1 MGPPQR
7 PVEKAEKNVE
17 KGAERHMDI
26 NDLSDLVT
34 SSGIDLREE
43 ENYLANSYRSSTALG
58 HKLPP
63 QNNFDLLP
71 PNQGTF
77 SIGENRGSAGFNRL
91 TVSAQTAEQELFEK
105 HRKAARDLNEKRQ
118 FHLEDPFLWGA
129 SLRSRL
135 HKVSSDTGVKL
146 PMEGLFDRIPECQPG
161 DVTRQTTTAPDGTI
175 VTMSTPSILS
185 RNAPLDGIISL
196 LSLAANERVRG
207 LLEDA
212 YGMARGRR
220 MGSDGIVPPDWADLA
235 VGEGGMTATTKPA
248 SITGTSWDAPGVVK
262 QDDSLTIGAHS
273 NRS

>member
-7 PVEKAEKNVE
+7 PSEKGEKNVE
-17 KGAERHMDI
+17 KGIERHMDI

-43 ENYLANSYRSSTALG
+43 ENYLANSYRSSTTAG
-58 HKLPP
+58 HKVPL

-71 PNQGTF
+71 FNQGTF
-77 SIGENRGSAGFNRL
+77 SISDNRGSAGFNRL
-91 TVSAQTAEQELFEK
+91 AVQTPEQELFER
-105 HRKAARDLNEKRQ
+105 HRKAARDLNERRQ

-135 HKVSSDTGVKL
+135 HKVSNDNGVKL
-146 PMEGLFDRIPECQPG
+146 PMEGLFDRIPERQPG
-161 DVTRQTTTAPDGTI
+161 DVIRQTMTAPDGTI

-196 LSLAANERVRG
+196 LSLAANDRVRG

-220 MGSDGIVPPDWADLA
+220 MGADGIVPPDWADVA
-235 VGEGGMTATTKPA
+235 IGEGGVPATTKPA
-248 SITGTSWDAPGVVK
+248 SITGTPWDAPGVVK
-262 QDDSLTIGAHS
+262 QDDILNGTDT